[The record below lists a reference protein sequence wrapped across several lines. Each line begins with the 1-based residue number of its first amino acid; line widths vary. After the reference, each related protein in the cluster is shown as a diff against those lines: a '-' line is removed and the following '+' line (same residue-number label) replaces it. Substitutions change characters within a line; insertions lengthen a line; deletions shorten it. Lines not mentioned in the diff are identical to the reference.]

1 MIQWIM
7 FEIIID
13 RIVRY
18 HLRNQRLKLCFSFIF
33 LQADEEDIVELPDP
47 DLEPGILPTEIRK
60 LVERRKQV
68 CSNAKISHLF
78 VSGIVAISLHAWKT
92 SIYANLVPR
101 VASSRSRGT

>member
-68 CSNAKISHLF
+68 CSNAKISHLLL
-78 VSGIVAISLHAWKT
+78 SRDAAISLHPCKT
-92 SIYANLVPR
+92 SINAKCVK
-101 VASSRSRGT
+101 ASHVKDFV